1 MSNKITTLPFCHQQ
15 AINTS
20 VIKMI
25 ASPLILRMK
34 VEELNPCPLANS
46 WSSASCR
53 VNTWHS
59 EWRFI
64 IYVTVLSLPRS
75 KHPHQKVALHARN
88 TNHVLFF
95 LYSWQF
101 RVFCSTTWTT
111 FALALPERKG
121 PNKQDKCHSQVNNSG
136 SWHRSEQRKH
146 DITAA
151 VSLSW
156 KHFYFHL
163 TVAYLMSSSACFQQ
177 QFYLHRH
184 PTLWKQG

>member
-1 MSNKITTLPFCHQQ
+1 
-15 AINTS
+15 
-20 VIKMI
+20 MI

-34 VEELNPCPLANS
+34 VEAFNPCPLANS
-46 WSSASCR
+46 RSSASCR

-64 IYVTVLSLPRS
+64 IYVTALTLPRS
-75 KHPHQKVALHARN
+75 EQPNQKVALFARN
-88 TNHVLFF
+88 TNHVLFSLF
-95 LYSWQF
+95 LAVSGVVLNILNYVCP
-101 RVFCSTTWTT
+101 RITWKR
-111 FALALPERKG
+111 EG

-136 SWHRSEQRKH
+136 SWLRSERRKH
-146 DITAA
+146 DITAT

-177 QFYLHRH
+177 QFYLHRY